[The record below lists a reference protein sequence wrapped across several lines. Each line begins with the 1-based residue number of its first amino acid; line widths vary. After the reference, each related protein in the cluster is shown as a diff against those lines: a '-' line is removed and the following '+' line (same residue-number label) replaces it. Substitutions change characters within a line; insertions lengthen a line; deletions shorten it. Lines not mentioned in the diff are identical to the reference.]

1 VISRSGFVT
10 LKVYDILRR
19 EVATLVNGNRQTDVH
34 TVRFDA
40 SALSSGVYS
49 YRLQAGSFSRARTML
64 LLKRNS
70 KKSLPA
76 ISRKGTNGRNSHEDL
91 RDLKFPIM
99 KQRAEKD
106 TYLRIWRPGSG
117 SRKKK

>member
-1 VISRSGFVT
+1 MIGIIYENVSYVISGSGFVT
-10 LKVYDILRR
+10 LKVYDILGR
-19 EVATLVNGNRQTDVH
+19 EVATLVNGNRQPGVH

-70 KKSLPA
+70 KKSLS
-76 ISRKGTNGRNSHEDL
+76 SR
-91 RDLKFPIM
+91 
-99 KQRAEKD
+99 A
-106 TYLRIWRPGSG
+106 
-117 SRKKK
+117 SRVKE